1 MMMVIVDT
9 NVAVVANG
17 NSAQASNE
25 CVETCIHRL
34 QGIMHG
40 ETKLVLDM
48 EWKILGE
55 YSDNLHSRAAG
66 VGNEFLE
73 WCLRNRTNP
82 EKCELVWITP
92 VDNSDTDFREFP
104 YDPALQN
111 FDPKDRKFIA
121 VALAHPEEPP
131 ILEATDTEWWELRDA
146 FCRNGVTIEFICE
159 DDIRRLHRGA

>member
-1 MMMVIVDT
+1 MMLVIVDT
-9 NVAVVANG
+9 NVARLANG
-17 NSAQASNE
+17 EWGQDYKE
-25 CVETCIHRL
+25 CEESCICWLER
-34 QGIMHG
+34 IMRG
-40 ETKLVLDM
+40 EMKLVLDT

-104 YDPALQN
+104 DDPALQN
-111 FDPKDRKFIA
+111 FDPDDRKFIA
-121 VALAHPEEPP
+121 VALTHPEQPP
-131 ILEATDTEWWELRDA
+131 ILEATDTEWWQLRDV
-146 FCRNGVTIEFICE
+146 FHRNGVKVKFICE
-159 DDIRRLHRGA
+159 DDIQTLREGA